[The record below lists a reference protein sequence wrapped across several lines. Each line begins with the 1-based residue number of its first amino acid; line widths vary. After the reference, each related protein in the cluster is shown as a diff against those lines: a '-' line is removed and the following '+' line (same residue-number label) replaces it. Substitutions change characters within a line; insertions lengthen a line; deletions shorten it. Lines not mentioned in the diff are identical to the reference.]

1 MPNEQLIDTVI
12 SPGVDAQVT
21 SLTKL
26 LENLDIVM
34 IADIKS
40 ANALNT
46 ALSNSKSFADY
57 NKTATAAGIQL
68 EKVQQAQN
76 KTAQTTVTLNAA
88 QAKAAFEQQARDD
101 KAAAALIAKQN
112 RQAAADAKEI
122 ANAEAKAAK
131 LAAIQKKANKD
142 GEIFIGTTPVDEYQQ
157 AQGSDLPP
165 ISPEEA
171 DRRKAAYYAN
181 KPEQIAAQKEQAIAT
196 EEETSALKRQQEALA
211 QLSPEYVAN
220 IELLER
226 LKAEQLENAAALKLV
241 NTETVQGA
249 EYQTVLIAN
258 QLRLKTAVQQTNL
271 TLAQQTKQ
279 LLAEDTSGAMMQ
291 ARLDE
296 LRVAI
301 QNLSKA
307 DLENIEIGGVWI
319 AEAEKL
325 DLQIKALRDSTG
337 DHTKH
342 VGDYE
347 RAQLKA
353 TNATELAEKVSAK
366 LVTQLVRMAAQFI
379 LITVV
384 LGAATWLYDWIK
396 NLDIFTG
403 RLDQATQ
410 NLKAFNEVQKNAAS
424 DAGQMVGKYQILSD
438 AIKDLNIS
446 YEDRLKAAIELKKL
460 FPEELEHSTAQAIA
474 SGEEADALDRLK
486 DSVVALAKAK
496 AAAKEIEKQEGEIIA
511 LQMQMDKVN
520 TAKANEALRYQAQR
534 DREIK
539 TFGANSPS
547 QMGSKTVGEAAN
559 AVLREN
565 LRQSKNAADQANKD
579 IKAQISVKEQT
590 VKALEQYGNLQKEA
604 ESIDDKKQA
613 KTPKPKDYGNTDLL
627 EANRIDIEE
636 AKKRN
641 KAIFLDDN
649 YSHEARLVA
658 LDQYLKKSKDLLD
671 NSAEII
677 KADANMR
684 AQQRLN
690 ALKKLKNEELD
701 IENERIVETERLNK
715 EEIEKR
721 KRHLAEIIELSKE
734 SEQEQL
740 ETLQNGANLALRIL
754 TEAKDKRINAISL
767 ERAQGKISEQEYN
780 RELLAIADQ
789 FAIDRIN
796 QEIATQQSI
805 LAIKEGRR
813 DATALRMKVDGATPE
828 DIAKFVS
835 GANKGIQPTKDKLAG
850 LGDDL
855 TNAQS
860 KQTVDNTKSGDKEAE
875 ERRKAQEFAAQQTIK
890 AIDEIDSLRQK
901 AFEAEISRLEK
912 LKEQVDENANNEKL
926 QVQNSIA
933 SNATKARQI
942 AVIDAQAAAQKKA
955 IDAQEAKAK
964 EKAAVA
970 DKEAAIA
977 KIILNTA
984 IAAIKAP
991 AELGPILG
999 LAAVPIVLALGAV
1012 ELALAVATP
1021 IPKYARGTDN
1031 YPGGLG
1037 IWGEAG
1043 MERADL
1049 PDGTVHYSH
1058 GASLANFPRGT
1069 KITPHIELMQQIRP
1083 ANVGYVGGSEIGWP
1097 EVVKA
1102 IKDNKQERARMRVV
1116 VNVDAGYEAYK
1127 RGYLSR

>member
-26 LENLDIVM
+26 LQDLDIVM

-46 ALSNSKSFADY
+46 ALSNTKNFSELG
-57 NKTATAAGIQL
+57 KTASDASIQI

-76 KTAQTTVTLNAA
+76 KTAQTTAALNSTL
-88 QAKAAFEQQARDD
+88 AKAAADQSARDAKSEVAKNKNIEASKKEQAQAEKEAAAFVVSENKKNEALAKSNRAYNLAVKARD
-101 KAAAALIAKQN
+101 EARKNAKDIGIALGVESNAFKEAALNANNLAAKVEKVNTPLGDFKDKVGGYARDISSVFSKTFGYIRTLANIIPNFGIGTFFLFVGEGLKLLVEQLTQGAFALDAFTKTSSAMSAAFKDSGFKDAISSVIDLKEQIQLAKEGILDQDVVLQKYNSTIGETIGQTDSLDKAEKLLVEHSPAYIKSMFYKAAAA
-112 RQAAADAKEI
+112 AAL
-122 ANAEAKAAK
+122 AEGTDDLLKAT
-131 LAAIQKKANKD
+131 KD
-142 GEIFIGTTPVDEYQQ
+142 IMK
-157 AQGSDLPP
+157 AQGNQQLNDKDIAGLENIIKTSRDKNEVEQAKGLLRMGMAMRKSDAEDLKERQQYSDKLVAQTTS
-165 ISPEEA
+165 IYDKLTRLSNQFKLGFLSKEETDA
-171 DRRKAAYYAN
+171 LEKRNETAFEYN
-181 KPEQIAAQKEQAIAT
+181 KGLFDQDMKNQQAIADN
-196 EEETSALKRQQEALA
+196 EKKS
-211 QLSPEYVAN
+211 Y
-220 IELLER
+220 
-226 LKAEQLENAAALKLV
+226 
-241 NTETVQGA
+241 
-249 EYQTVLIAN
+249 
-258 QLRLKTAVQQTNL
+258 
-271 TLAQQTKQ
+271 KQ
-279 LLAEDTSGAMMQ
+279 
-291 ARLDE
+291 R
-296 LRVAI
+296 
-301 QNLSKA
+301 
-307 DLENIEIGGVWI
+307 
-319 AEAEKL
+319 
-325 DLQIKALRDSTG
+325 
-337 DHTKH
+337 
-342 VGDYE
+342 
-347 RAQLKA
+347 
-353 TNATELAEKVSAK
+353 
-366 LVTQLVRMAAQFI
+366 
-379 LITVV
+379 
-384 LGAATWLYDWIK
+384 YD
-396 NLDIFTG
+396 
-403 RLDQATQ
+403 
-410 NLKAFNEVQKNAAS
+410 
-424 DAGQMVGKYQILSD
+424 
-438 AIKDLNIS
+438 
-446 YEDRLKAAIELKKL
+446 
-460 FPEELEHSTAQAIA
+460 
-474 SGEEADALDRLK
+474 
-486 DSVVALAKAK
+486 ALAKALADKKQIIGISEAQEMGAANLSKTQQQAVTDK
-496 AAAKEIEKQEGEIIA
+496 ANFERLDSEREYQKNLTALKDKQYKQDQQILKNNIQKQLDLFKKISDDPNQSYDMKLIA
-511 LQMQMDKVN
+511 LDEYSK
-520 TAKANEALRYQAQR
+520 KSRELIDANY
-534 DREIK
+534 
-539 TFGANSPS
+539 
-547 QMGSKTVGEAAN
+547 
-559 AVLREN
+559 
-565 LRQSKNAADQANKD
+565 
-579 IKAQISVKEQT
+579 KEQI
-590 VKALEQYGNLQKEA
+590 KEAGKNA
-604 ESIDDKKQA
+604 ESIKIAEQDK
-613 KTPKPKDYGNTDLL
+613 D
-627 EANRIDIEE
+627 
-636 AKKRN
+636 
-641 KAIFLDDN
+641 KAIL
-649 YSHEARLVA
+649 
-658 LDQYLKKSKDLLD
+658 QLD
-671 NSAEII
+671 NQTA
-677 KADANMR
+677 AD
-684 AQQRLN
+684 RL
-690 ALKKLKNEELD
+690 KIQK
-701 IENERIVETERLNK
+701 EN
-715 EEIEKR
+715 
-721 KRHLAEIIELSKE
+721 LAKILELSKE

-860 KQTVDNTKSGDKEAE
+860 KQTVDQTKNGDKEAE

-890 AIDEIDSLRQK
+890 AIDEIENLRQK

-912 LKEQVDENANNEKL
+912 LKEQVDENAENEKL

-1058 GASLANFPRGT
+1058 GASLANFPKGT
-1069 KITPHIELMQQIRP
+1069 KITPHIELMQQIKP
-1083 ANVGYVGGSEIGWP
+1083 ANVGYVGGDSIGWV